1 MSYYSRSCIFVDEI
15 LCLCDNVIA
24 LTGDVS
30 MIKDK
35 KLKYLIGTA
44 SMVLAV
50 ALIVFICFVVM
61 STAKSDINLAPSP
74 DNNNG
79 WSYEVLANGKNQ
91 STQPDFI
98 DEYTLSFP
106 QSDISAIR
114 IKRVMTETQ
123 EGSYILLY
131 PYGVG
136 TEVFLDNKLL
146 FSNIPFSEHNEDGY
160 LELSENYLG
169 RSGEIP
175 ETVYVSLPED
185 YSGKTLSITS
195 YFLEDEE
202 FISPAFPL
210 LETDETFYSAMVTSA
225 FLPNVVIT
233 VCAIMAL
240 MLCAVFLFGIHYGRA
255 DYKILLLILF
265 FVMLFANTVYTTGI
279 GSSSRLTE
287 LLNLSF
293 LEGLYITPLFVYIA
307 LCLKKWRR
315 YVLLSCAGV
324 QFAYY
329 CCSLLLHQL
338 NNELIVV
345 DDNYI
350 SVFMVFVISL
360 VMIIAEIVCNRD
372 NAKKYITPKN
382 VVTLVCVII
391 IAVIGRAYTD
401 DGNIIMYLGNVF
413 SSLRFPYFAGLVHLL
428 SSIYSLMAVVTLI
441 SDFIS
446 GVINDKK
453 NMAVIG
459 ERYRLA
465 VSNYKMLLKSEDET
479 KRARHEMSHHIKAI
493 SVFLS
498 ENKIEEA
505 NNYIASISYNLN
517 SLPALRYCKNLLVNA
532 IVGACVEQAQAEGI
546 NIEYNINV
554 DEIIAMNDSD
564 LSVLIENMLDNAL
577 EACRKVKSDR
587 EKYIRININ
596 QDDNFLFVGCV
607 NSFDGKIAFD
617 ENGDIITSKEE
628 YDNHGYGISAM
639 KIVAEKYNSILK
651 IESTENEF
659 SVMTN
664 LNLK

>member
-1 MSYYSRSCIFVDEI
+1 MK
-15 LCLCDNVIA
+15 
-24 LTGDVS
+24 
-30 MIKDK
+30 KDR

-44 SMVLAV
+44 ALVLTA

-61 STAKSDINLAPSP
+61 TTAKSDINLAPSP

-79 WSYEVLANGKNQ
+79 WSYEVLADGKNQ
-91 STQPDFI
+91 SAQPEFV

-106 QSDISAIR
+106 QSNISAIR

-123 EGSYILLY
+123 AGSYILLY

-160 LELSENYLG
+160 LEFPKNYLG

-195 YFLEDEE
+195 YFSENEE
-202 FISPAFPL
+202 FISPAFAL
-210 LETDETFYSAMVTSA
+210 LETDETFYSVMVTSA
-225 FLPNVVIT
+225 FLPDIVIT

-240 MLCAVFLFGIHYGRA
+240 LLCVVFLFGVHYGRA

-265 FVMLFANTVYTTGI
+265 FVMLFANTIYTTGI

-287 LLNLSF
+287 LFNLSF
-293 LEGLYITPLFVYIA
+293 LEGLYITPLFIYIA

-315 YVLLSCAGV
+315 YVLLSGAGV
-324 QFAYY
+324 QFVYY
-329 CCSLLLHQL
+329 CCSLLVHQL
-338 NNELIVV
+338 NDEPIVV
-345 DDNYI
+345 DDKYI
-350 SVFMVFVISL
+350 SAFIVFVISL
-360 VMIIAEIVCNRD
+360 VMIIAEFVCSRD

-382 VVTLVCVII
+382 IITFVCVII
-391 IAVIGRAYTD
+391 VAVICRAYTT
-401 DGNIIMYLGNVF
+401 DGNIIMYFINVF
-413 SSLRFPYFAGLVHLL
+413 SSLSVPYFAGLVHLL
-428 SSIYSLMAVVTLI
+428 SSIYSLMASVTLI
-441 SDFIS
+441 SNFIS
-446 GVINDKK
+446 DVINDKK
-453 NMAVIG
+453 NIAVID

-465 VSNYKMLLKSEDET
+465 VSNYKMLLKAEKET

-498 ENKIEEA
+498 DNKIDEA
-505 NNYIASISYNLN
+505 NDYIASVSDNLN
-517 SLPALRYCKNLLVNA
+517 SLPALRYCNNLLVNA

-554 DEIIAMNDSD
+554 GAIITMDDSD
-564 LSVLIENMLDNAL
+564 LCVLIENMLDNAL

-596 QDDNFLFVGCV
+596 QDDNFLFIGCV
-607 NSFDGKIAFD
+607 NSFDGKIIFD
-617 ENGDIITSKEE
+617 ENGDIITSKEDS
-628 YDNHGYGISAM
+628 YNHGYGVSAM
-639 KIVAEKYNSILK
+639 KMVAEKYNSILK

>member
-1 MSYYSRSCIFVDEI
+1 MK
-15 LCLCDNVIA
+15 
-24 LTGDVS
+24 
-30 MIKDK
+30 KDK

-44 SMVLAV
+44 AMVLTV

-61 STAKSDINLAPSP
+61 TTAKSDINLAPSP
-74 DNNNG
+74 DDNNG
-79 WSYEVLANGKNQ
+79 WSYEVLADGKNQ
-91 STQPDFI
+91 STQPEFI

-106 QSDISAIR
+106 QSDILAMR

-123 EGSYILLY
+123 AGSYILLY

-136 TEVFLDNKLL
+136 AEVFLDNKLL

-160 LELSENYLG
+160 LELPKNYLG
-169 RSGEIP
+169 RRGEIP
-175 ETVYVSLPED
+175 EVVYVSLPED

-195 YFLEDEE
+195 YFSEDEE

-225 FLPNVVIT
+225 FLPNIVIT

-240 MLCAVFLFGIHYGRA
+240 LLCAVFLFGVHYGRA

-265 FVMLFANTVYTTGI
+265 FVMLFANTIYTTGI
-279 GSSSRLTE
+279 GSLSRLTE

-293 LEGLYITPLFVYIA
+293 LEGLYITPLFIYIA
-307 LCLKKWRR
+307 LCLKKWRK

-329 CCSLLLHQL
+329 CYSLLSHQL
-338 NNELIVV
+338 NNEPIVV
-345 DDNYI
+345 NDNYFSAFI
-350 SVFMVFVISL
+350 VFVISL
-360 VMIIAEIVCNRD
+360 VMIIAEFVCSRENT
-372 NAKKYITPKN
+372 KKYITPKN
-382 VVTLVCVII
+382 LVTIVCVII
-391 IAVIGRAYTD
+391 IAVISRAYTD
-401 DGNIIMYLGNVF
+401 DGNIIMYLGSVF

-428 SSIYSLMAVVTLI
+428 SSIYSLTAAVTLI
-441 SDFIS
+441 SNFIS

-459 ERYRLA
+459 ERYRFA
-465 VSNYKMLLKSEDET
+465 VSNYKMLLKAENET

-498 ENKIEEA
+498 ENKIDEA
-505 NNYIASISYNLN
+505 NNYIASVSNNLN
-517 SLPALRYCKNLLVNA
+517 SLPALRYCNNLLINA
-532 IVGACVEQAQAEGI
+532 IVGACIEQSQAEEI
-546 NIEYNINV
+546 KVNYNINV
-554 DEIIAMNDSD
+554 DEKIGIDDSD

-577 EACRKVKSDR
+577 EACRKFKSDR

-596 QDDNFLFVGCV
+596 QDDNFLFIGCV
-607 NSFDGKIAFD
+607 NSFDGKITFD
-617 ENGDIITSKEE
+617 ENGYIITSKEDS
-628 YDNHGYGISAM
+628 DNHGYGISAM
-639 KIVAEKYNSILK
+639 KMVAEKYNSILK

-664 LNLK
+664 LNLN

>member
-1 MSYYSRSCIFVDEI
+1 MKK
-15 LCLCDNVIA
+15 N
-24 LTGDVS
+24 
-30 MIKDK
+30 K
-35 KLKYLIGTA
+35 KLKYLVATA
-44 SMVLAV
+44 AMVLAV

-79 WSYEVLANGKNQ
+79 WSYEVLADGKNQ
-91 STQPDFI
+91 STQPDFV
-98 DEYTLSFP
+98 DEYNLSFP

-123 EGSYILLY
+123 AGSYILLY

-136 TEVFLDNKLL
+136 AEVFLDNKLL

-160 LELSENYLG
+160 LELPENYVG

-195 YFLEDEE
+195 YFSDDEE
-202 FISPAFPL
+202 FMSPAFPL
-210 LETDETFYSAMVTSA
+210 LETNETFYSAMVTSA
-225 FLPNVVIT
+225 FLPNIVIT

-240 MLCAVFLFGIHYGRA
+240 LLCAVFLFGVHYGRA

-265 FVMLFANTVYTTGI
+265 FLMLFANTVYTTGI

-329 CCSLLLHQL
+329 CCSLLAHQL
-338 NNELIVV
+338 NNEPIVV

-350 SVFMVFVISL
+350 SVFIVFVISF
-360 VMIIAEIVCNRD
+360 VMIIAEFVCNRD
-372 NAKKYITPKN
+372 NAKKYISLKN
-382 VVTLVCVII
+382 IITLICVII
-391 IAVIGRAYTD
+391 VAVIGRAYTD
-401 DGNIIMYLGNVF
+401 DGNIIMYLINVF
-413 SSLRFPYFAGLVHLL
+413 ASLRFPYFAGLVHLL
-428 SSIYSLMAVVTLI
+428 SSIYSLMAAVTLI
-441 SDFIS
+441 SNFIS
-446 GVINDKK
+446 SVINDKK

-459 ERYRLA
+459 ERYKLA
-465 VSNYKMLLKSEDET
+465 VSNYKMLLKAENET
-479 KRARHEMSHHIKAI
+479 KRARHEMVHHIKAI
-493 SVFLS
+493 SAFLS

-505 NNYIASISYNLN
+505 NNYIASVSDNLN
-517 SLPALRYCKNLLVNA
+517 SLPALRYCKNLLINA
-532 IVGACVEQAQAEGI
+532 IVGACVKQAQAEGI
-546 NIEYNINV
+546 NIKYNINV
-554 DEIIAMNDSD
+554 EEIIAMDDSD
-564 LSVLIENMLDNAL
+564 LSVLIENMLDNAF
-577 EACRKVKSDR
+577 EACRKIKSDI

-607 NSFDGKIAFD
+607 NSFDGKIIFD
-617 ENGDIITSKEE
+617 ENGNITTSKEDSE
-628 YDNHGYGISAM
+628 NHGYGVSAM
-639 KIVAEKYNSILK
+639 KMVAEKYNSILK
-651 IESTENEF
+651 IESAENEF

-664 LNLK
+664 LNLN

>member
-1 MSYYSRSCIFVDEI
+1 MEK
-15 LCLCDNVIA
+15 N
-24 LTGDVS
+24 
-30 MIKDK
+30 K

-44 SMVLAV
+44 ALVLTA

-61 STAKSDINLAPSP
+61 TTAKSDISLAPSP

-79 WSYEVLANGKNQ
+79 WSYEVLADGKNQ
-91 STQPDFI
+91 STQPEFI

-106 QSDISAIR
+106 QSNISAIR

-123 EGSYILLY
+123 AGSYILLY

-136 TEVFLDNKLL
+136 TEVFLDNELL
-146 FSNIPFSEHNEDGY
+146 FSNIPFSKHNEDGY
-160 LELSENYLG
+160 LELPDDYSG
-169 RSGEIP
+169 RSGENS

-195 YFLEDEE
+195 YFSENEE
-202 FISPAFPL
+202 FISPVFPL

-225 FLPNVVIT
+225 FLPDIVIT

-240 MLCAVFLFGIHYGRA
+240 LLCAVFLFGVHYGRA

-265 FVMLFANTVYTTGI
+265 FVMLFANTIYTTGI
-279 GSSSRLTE
+279 GNSSRLTE

-315 YVLLSCAGV
+315 YVLLSGAGV
-324 QFAYY
+324 QFVYY
-329 CCSLLLHQL
+329 CCSLLVHQI

-345 DDNYI
+345 DDNYVSAFI
-350 SVFMVFVISL
+350 VFVISFA
-360 VMIIAEIVCNRD
+360 MIIAEIMCNRD
-372 NAKKYITPKN
+372 NARNYISLKN
-382 VVTLVCVII
+382 IITFICVII
-391 IAVIGRAYTD
+391 IAVIGRTYTD
-401 DGNIIMYLGNVF
+401 AGNIIMYLGNVF

-428 SSIYSLMAVVTLI
+428 SSIYSLMAAVTLI
-441 SDFIS
+441 SEFIS
-446 GVINDKK
+446 GIINDKK

-465 VSNYKMLLKSEDET
+465 VSNYKMLLKAENET
-479 KRARHEMSHHIKAI
+479 KRLRHEMSHHIKAI
-493 SVFLS
+493 SAFLS
-498 ENKIEEA
+498 ENKIDEA
-505 NNYIASISYNLN
+505 NNYIASVSNNLN
-517 SLPALRYCKNLLVNA
+517 SLPALRYCKNLLVNS
-532 IVGACVEQAQAEGI
+532 IVGACVEQAQAGEI

-554 DEIIAMNDSD
+554 NEKITMDNSD

-577 EACRKVKSDR
+577 EACRKIKSDR

-607 NSFDGKIAFD
+607 NSFDGKIIFD
-617 ENGDIITSKEE
+617 ENGDIITSKDDS
-628 YDNHGYGISAM
+628 DNHGYGITAM
-639 KIVAEKYNSILK
+639 KMVAEKYNSILK

-664 LNLK
+664 LNLN